1 MYALLF
7 IDMEL
12 PLDLLDRSVL
22 LDNDLLGGDG
32 DPSNMRERALPCIG
46 SVVLLG
52 EELRFNKLSI
62 VFGGRD
68 PIEPHASENGSEVLE
83 PGSFICRSLGWGARR
98 RRRRRRRWC

>member
-1 MYALLF
+1 
-7 IDMEL
+7 MEL

-22 LDNDLLGGDG
+22 LDNDLLVGGG

-52 EELRFNKLSI
+52 EELKFTSI

-68 PIEPHASENGSEVLE
+68 PIEPHASENGSNMLE
-83 PGSFICRSLGWGARR
+83 LGSFICRSLDWGARR
-98 RRRRRRRWC
+98 RRRRRRWC